1 MIHVDRAVVSEPAA
15 LQSEPAEA
23 ERKRAQRF
31 FRRPAERRAQQSF
44 DFDASIFASD
54 EVRTAL
60 TELFRGKCA
69 YCEQPLP
76 ASALVVDHF
85 RPRAGAVGLDGSFSL
100 EHYWWLAYEWANL
113 YASCPEC
120 SLLKGLRFPVEGERQ
135 SRRREP
141 TDRALLLDP
150 CTDDPE
156 QHLVFL
162 DDGRVATLDER
173 GRVTIEV
180 LGLNRSS
187 LVAARLAALHELR
200 TEPEAVFDPAG
211 PFAALRR
218 QFAGGATRMRV
229 RALGRGFAEAQAAQ
243 DDYSIADES
252 EQEAYFIRMR
262 LVERI
267 VIRNLRIV
275 KDLELELPR
284 AAWPQQAPWLTLL
297 GENGSGKSS
306 VLHAVGLA
314 LMGEEYRD
322 TLGLD
327 ASKFLRR
334 RARAGFVEVYLTGSS
349 EPIRLEFNRDSPRFG
364 GSPPEPKVLLL
375 GYGAT
380 RLLPRGDARPQT
392 DRTVGRV
399 DNLYNPFVPLG
410 DAVAWLLALDD
421 DAFASIARTLR
432 ILLLL
437 DETERVERHGDRID
451 VGGVPLEHLSD
462 GFQSLLALAADIVAV
477 MISRWPAMEA
487 AEGIVLIDE
496 LDAHLHPRWRMRIV
510 QSLRDVFPRV
520 QFLASSNDP
529 LCLRGLRNG
538 EVVVMRRNEKN
549 EAVVLTDVPPVEGLR
564 VDQLLTSEF
573 FGLYSTIDP
582 GLDQLFDEYYLLKA
596 KPRLTKAEAARQA
609 ELDERLAELQVLGST
624 RRERLVLEA
633 ADDFLARERR
643 TVEPGERLALK
654 SETKQKIVD
663 VWERVAA
670 GKEI

>member
-1 MIHVDRAVVSEPAA
+1 VIHVDRTRVPEPASLRSDA
-15 LQSEPAEA
+15 AA
-23 ERKRAQRF
+23 AARRRAQRSL
-31 FRRPAERRAQQSF
+31 E
-44 DFDASIFASD
+44 FDASVFAAD
-54 EVRTAL
+54 DVRDAL
-60 TELFRGKCA
+60 AELFHGKCA
-69 YCEQPLP
+69 YCEQSLP
-76 ASALVVDHF
+76 RWALVVDHF
-85 RPRAGAVGLDGSFSL
+85 RPRSGAVGLDGSFSL
-100 EHYWWLAYEWANL
+100 QHYPWLAYEWANL
-113 YASCPEC
+113 YAACPEC

-135 SRRREP
+135 SGARGAA
-141 TDRALLLDP
+141 DRGLLLDP
-150 CTDDPE
+150 CADDPE

-187 LVAARLAALHELR
+187 LVEARRAAL
-200 TEPEAVFDPAG
+200 EALGDGPVDDAR
-211 PFAALRR
+211 PFAAMLRQLAR
-218 QFAGGATRMRV
+218 DVPKART
-229 RALGRGFAEAQAAQ
+229 RALGRGFAELSAAQ
-243 DDYSIADES
+243 DDYSVADES
-252 EQEAYFIRMR
+252 AQEEYFIRTR
-262 LVERI
+262 LIERI

-284 AAWPQQAPWLTLL
+284 VAWPQQAPWLTLL

-314 LMGEEYRD
+314 LMGAEYRVS
-322 TLGLD
+322 LD
-327 ASKFLRR
+327 LDPSAFVRH
-334 RARAGFVEVYLTGSS
+334 RARSGFVEVYLTGAS
-349 EPIRLEFNRDSPRFG
+349 EPVRLEFKRDSTRFVDT
-364 GSPPEPKVLLL
+364 SPEPKVLLL

-380 RLLPRGDARPQT
+380 RLLPRAGAPPQV
-392 DRTVGRV
+392 DRRVTRV
-399 DNLYNPFVPLG
+399 DNLFNPFVPLG

-437 DETERVERHGDRID
+437 DENERVERHGDRID

-462 GFQSLLALAADIVAV
+462 GFQSLLALAADIMAV

-487 AEGIVLIDE
+487 AEGIVLVDE

-520 QFLASSNDP
+520 QFLATSNDP

-538 EVVVMRRNEKN
+538 EVFVMRRNEKN

-596 KPRLTKAEAARQA
+596 KPRLTKAETRRYD
-609 ELDERLAELQVLGST
+609 ELERLLAKRQVLGAD

-643 TVEPGERLALK
+643 TVAPRDRRALK
-654 SETKQKIVD
+654 QETRKKIVD

-670 GKEI
+670 GKEV

>member
-1 MIHVDRAVVSEPAA
+1 MIHVDRARVPDPAA
-15 LQSEPAEA
+15 LRSADADA

-31 FRRPAERRAQQSF
+31 FRRPTERRAQQAF
-44 DFDASIFASD
+44 DFDASLYAAD
-54 EVRTAL
+54 EVRASL
-60 TELFRGKCA
+60 GELFQGKCA

-85 RPRAGAVGLDGSFSL
+85 RPRSGAVGLHGSFNL
-100 EHYWWLAYEWANL
+100 DDYWQLAYEWSNL
-113 YASCPEC
+113 YAACPEC
-120 SLLKGLRFPVEGERQ
+120 SLLKGSRFPVEGDQ
-135 SRRREP
+135 P
-141 TDRALLLDP
+141 LLLDP
-150 CTDDPE
+150 CVDDPE

-173 GRVTIEV
+173 GRVTIAV

-187 LVAARLAALHELR
+187 LVATRLAALAEP
-200 TEPEAVFDPAG
+200 PEAFDTAL
-211 PFAALRR
+211 PFAAMHRQLGLDVPKTRR
-218 QFAGGATRMRV
+218 
-229 RALGRGFAEAQAAQ
+229 RALARGFAEAQAAQ
-243 DDYSIADES
+243 DDYSVADE
-252 EQEAYFIRMR
+252 EAKEEYFIRMR
-262 LVERI
+262 LIERI

-284 AAWPQQAPWLTLL
+284 AAGPHQAPWLMLL

-314 LMGEEYRD
+314 LMGDEYRNA
-322 TLGLD
+322 LGLD
-327 ASKFLRR
+327 ASKFVRH
-334 RARAGFVEVYLTGSS
+334 RAHSGFVEVYLTDSA
-349 EPIRLEFNRDSPRFG
+349 EPIRLEFDRNSPKFEG
-364 GSPPEPKVLLL
+364 TPPEPKVLLL

-380 RLLPRGDARPQT
+380 RLLPRGDAQPQPA
-392 DRTVGRV
+392 RTIARV
-399 DNLYNPFVPLG
+399 DNLYNPFVPLT
-410 DAVAWLLALDD
+410 DAVEWLLALDD

-437 DETERVERHGDRID
+437 DENERVERHGDRID

-462 GFQSLLALAADIVAV
+462 GFQSLLALAADIMAV

-549 EAVVLTDVPPVEGLR
+549 EAVVLTDVPPIEGLR

-582 GLDQLFDEYYLLKA
+582 SLDQLFDEYYLLKA

-643 TVEPGERLALK
+643 TVEPAERNALK

-670 GKEI
+670 GKEV